1 MKAKRVALA
10 LSSLSLV
17 LLAGCGSAPSADA
30 PATEEAIVGGLET
43 VAPEDTAALSGEDL
57 VDVVE
62 AAGEYTCDADGDQA
76 WTCSSDADGAAAISI
91 VAGGQV
97 ELSADGAVPAD
108 TVEALADALGVDA
121 SELADD
127 AGLRWP

>member
-1 MKAKRVALA
+1 MKATRVGLV

-17 LLAGCGSAPSADA
+17 LLAGCGSAQPADG

-43 VAPEDTAALSGEDL
+43 VAPEDAAALSGQDL

-97 ELSADGAVPAD
+97 ELIADGPVAAD
-108 TVEALADALGVDA
+108 TLEALAEALGVDP

>member
-1 MKAKRVALA
+1 MKATRVGLV
-10 LSSLSLV
+10 LSSLFLV
-17 LLAGCGSAPSADA
+17 LLAGCGSAQPADG

-43 VAPEDTAALSGEDL
+43 VAPEDAAALSGQDL

-97 ELSADGAVPAD
+97 ELIADGHVAAD
-108 TVEALADALGVDA
+108 TLEALAEALGVDP